1 MAIPS
6 VLSIAGSD
14 SCGGAGLQADVK
26 TATALGVYAQT
37 AVTALTARTPSGC
50 RAFSRF
56 PLPLWKS
63 RLTLSSPI

>member
-37 AVTALTARTPSGC
+37 AVTALTAQNTFGVQGIFSVPPS
-50 RAFSRF
+50 FV
-56 PLPLWKS
+56 
-63 RLTLSSPI
+63 